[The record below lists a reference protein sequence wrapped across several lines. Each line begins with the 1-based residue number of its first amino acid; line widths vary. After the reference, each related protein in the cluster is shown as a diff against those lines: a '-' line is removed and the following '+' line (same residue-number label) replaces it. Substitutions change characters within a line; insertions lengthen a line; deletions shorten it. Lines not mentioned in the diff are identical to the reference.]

1 MNDCQ
6 NIEIREALPEL
17 MHGALPEIERARV
30 QEHLD
35 ECGDCSAELA
45 IIRAVR
51 GSAPIASVDI
61 ARIIAAIPPYRRK
74 ASRIKRVY
82 LELAAACLIGAIGIS
97 TVVVHNSNSSA
108 AGARSAV
115 LGGAAVA
122 SPGLALV
129 NTSDLSDAGLAQL
142 TQDLDKLQA
151 MPTADP
157 ESVTPAALQ
166 SATEPG
172 TAGDSA

>member
-6 NIEIREALPEL
+6 NVEIREALPEL
-17 MHGALPEIERARV
+17 VYGALPEIERTRV

-35 ECGDCSAELA
+35 ECDDCSAELA
-45 IIRAVR
+45 IIRAVH
-51 GSAPIASVDI
+51 GSAAVTPVDI
-61 ARIIAAIPPYRRK
+61 TRIVASIPPYRQK

-97 TVVVHNSNSSA
+97 TVAVHNSSSLFRGSPSA
-108 AGARSAV
+108 AI
-115 LGGAAVA
+115 AAT
-122 SPGLALV
+122 PGLALV
-129 NTSDLSDAGLAQL
+129 NTSDLSDAGLSQL

-151 MPTADP
+151 MPTTDP